1 MTDKL
6 FDQIS
11 DRVDK
16 IQEKVDF
23 LLEIEMRIDSIL
35 SSIFDTED
43 EEIEIRPTNNDL
55 PSEEAVAISS
65 ESDDEISDYAA

>member
-11 DRVDK
+11 DRVDT

-35 SSIFDTED
+35 SSIFDAED
-43 EEIEIRPTNNDL
+43 EEIEIQPTNNDL
-55 PSEEAVAISS
+55 LSEETVAISS